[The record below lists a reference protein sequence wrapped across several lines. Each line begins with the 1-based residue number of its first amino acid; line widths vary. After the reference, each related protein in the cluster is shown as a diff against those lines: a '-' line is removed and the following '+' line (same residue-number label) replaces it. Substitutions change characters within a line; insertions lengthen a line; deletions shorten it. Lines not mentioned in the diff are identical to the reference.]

1 MQSST
6 FCRANVEVHEVALL
20 SVEPLYNLKQENC
33 LNEKWFEADA
43 ARERHGLL
51 WQGQTDI
58 EQPRADYKGVTLMQD
73 VVIMRNPFSFSI
85 DILSDK
91 VIIPPLRITKLAQTL
106 ASYILSIG
114 LPALDSKAEYSLG
127 IKNGFI

>member
-33 LNEKWFEADA
+33 LNEKWFVADA

-73 VVIMRNPFSFSI
+73 VVAKMDR
-85 DILSDK
+85 
-91 VIIPPLRITKLAQTL
+91 LAEGAACSQ
-106 ASYILSIG
+106 ADHG
-114 LPALDSKAEYSLG
+114 G
-127 IKNGFI
+127 